1 MNRISEWT
9 GLIGNIGM
17 LVGLFF
23 LVYEIQVNTNSVR
36 ASTYASWNE
45 AAQSWGDYLGEN
57 SADLS
62 VAMRADSFEALSEQ
76 HRWVVMGLATKSF
89 NQGQAAFLHHKAGV
103 ITDEVFNSYV
113 SGLIVYMQRNPILLS
128 VWEQDR
134 NAYAASFV
142 KYIEDQL

>member
-76 HRWVVMGLATKSF
+76 HRWVVMGLATKRRLH
-89 NQGQAAFLHHKAGV
+89 AAPW
-103 ITDEVFNSYV
+103 S
-113 SGLIVYMQRNPILLS
+113 S
-128 VWEQDR
+128 
-134 NAYAASFV
+134 
-142 KYIEDQL
+142 